1 MDSRTMTFPQVEFTP
16 SPGTLPG
23 RVASLLIFND
33 ITSKKPEIAE
43 MLHPFF
49 ASAIIDSAPSA
60 SATSQIKT
68 ITTPASQAE
77 WSR

>member
-1 MDSRTMTFPQVEFTP
+1 MHFPYRDGALLLEQND
-16 SPGTLPG
+16 G

>member
-1 MDSRTMTFPQVEFTP
+1 VHFPYRDGALLLEQND
-16 SPGTLPG
+16 G